1 MYTRKKMIMLVY
13 LDDSFLSQ
21 HNENTGVLI
30 DLDCEDSKDN
40 LAHFLNILAGLE
52 FIFLNRVNKNKH
64 QLENPHA
71 LFPFEQVCLYVTLD
85 PDHTFS
91 VDINTSKKLNQIA
104 SHRFN
109 NPDITHFSS
118 DHLSEEITTLTASTE
133 LESEKDIFTLAPDQK
148 IYLVDLNQVYI
159 NRNDQRQD
167 CIKRTRQLLTPG
179 TKSGMSALIKARILS
194 D

>member
-1 MYTRKKMIMLVY
+1 MHIRKEMIMLVY

-30 DLDCEDSKDN
+30 NLDCKDNKDN

-52 FIFLNRVNKNKH
+52 FIFLNRVNRNKN

-71 LFPFEQVCLYVTLD
+71 LFPFEQICLYATLD
-85 PDHTFS
+85 PDHTFPI
-91 VDINTSKKLNQIA
+91 DINTSDKLNHIA

-109 NPDITHFSS
+109 NPDIMHFSP

-133 LESEKDIFTLAPDQK
+133 LESEKDICTLAPNQK

-159 NRNDQRQD
+159 NRNDQRQV
-167 CIKRTRQLLTPG
+167 CIKQLSQIITPD
-179 TKSGMSALIKARILS
+179 TKSGMSALIKARILP

>member
-1 MYTRKKMIMLVY
+1 MLVY
-13 LDDSFLSQ
+13 LDDLFLNQ

-40 LAHFLNILAGLE
+40 LTHLLNILAGLE
-52 FIFLNRVNKNKH
+52 FIFLNRVNRNKH
-64 QLENPHA
+64 RLENPHA
-71 LFPFEQVCLYVTLD
+71 LFPFEQICLYVTLD
-85 PDHTFS
+85 PDHTFPI
-91 VDINTSKKLNQIA
+91 DINTSNKLNHIA

-133 LESEKDIFTLAPDQK
+133 LESEKDILALAPDQK

-159 NRNDQRQD
+159 NRNDQRQV
-167 CIKRTRQLLTPG
+167 CIKQARQILTPE
-179 TKSGMSALIKARILS
+179 TKSGMSALIKARILP

>member
-1 MYTRKKMIMLVY
+1 MYTRKEITMFVY

-52 FIFLNRVNKNKH
+52 FIFLNMVNRNKH

-85 PDHTFS
+85 PDHMFS
-91 VDINTSKKLNQIA
+91 IDINTSNKLNQIA

-109 NPDITHFSS
+109 NPDVTHFSL

-133 LESEKDIFTLAPDQK
+133 LESEKDIFTLAPNQK

-159 NRNDQRQD
+159 NRNDQRQVY
-167 CIKRTRQLLTPG
+167 IKQLSQIITSEA
-179 TKSGMSALIKARILS
+179 KSGMSALIKARIIP

>member
-1 MYTRKKMIMLVY
+1 MLVY
-13 LDDSFLSQ
+13 LEDSFLSQ

-30 DLDCEDSKDN
+30 NLDCKDSKDN
-40 LAHFLNILAGLE
+40 LNRFLNILAGLE
-52 FIFLNRVNKNKH
+52 FIFLNRVNRNKH

-71 LFPFEQVCLYVTLD
+71 LFPFEQVCLYVILN

-91 VDINTSKKLNQIA
+91 IDINTSNKLNQIA

-109 NPDITHFSS
+109 NPDITHFSL

-133 LESEKDIFTLAPDQK
+133 LESEKDILALAPDQK

-159 NRNDQRQD
+159 NRNDQRQA
-167 CIKRTRQLLTPG
+167 CIKQARQILTPEA
-179 TKSGMSALIKARILS
+179 KSGMSALIKARILP